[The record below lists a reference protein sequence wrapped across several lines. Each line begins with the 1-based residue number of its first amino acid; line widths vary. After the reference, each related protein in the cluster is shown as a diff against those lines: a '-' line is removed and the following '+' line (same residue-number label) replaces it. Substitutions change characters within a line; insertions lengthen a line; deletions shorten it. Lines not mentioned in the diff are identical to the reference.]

1 MIVSTSDDLCSLD
14 GFFPL
19 TSVGEAY
26 VHNPLNMSSSTS
38 YKAKTRESKSVKGT
52 PTTCLAILG
61 YRLLKTICI
70 WSISDG
76 LSTTSAIFSHQ
87 WEIKKE
93 MDSSDLCLKASSS
106 LLDTST
112 TILNENYRKNSWAKS
127 SHVLHHKDSKYANQC
142 WAAPLRDN
150 GNKVIICDS
159 SNPWALIT
167 VL

>member
-1 MIVSTSDDLCSLD
+1 MLPTSADLYHLD

-19 TSVGEAY
+19 ASLEKEF
-26 VHNPLNMSSSTS
+26 VHRPLEIPSSTS
-38 YKAKTRESKSVKGT
+38 YKAKTRELKSVKST

-70 WSISDG
+70 WSLSDG
-76 LSTTSAIFSHQ
+76 LSIVFAIFPRQ
-87 WEIKKE
+87 REIKE
-93 MDSSDLCLKASSS
+93 ETDSSDLCLKASSS

-127 SHVLHHKDSKYANQC
+127 FHVLRCEDSKDANQR

-159 SNPWALIT
+159 SNPWALII